1 MGREQH
7 TTICSFKQRDAQFS
21 FKLFDLCAQGWLRDE
36 LLIGSDAKRTR
47 IGDRNKITQLLKG
60 WPRHN

>member
-1 MGREQH
+1 
-7 TTICSFKQRDAQFS
+7 
-21 FKLFDLCAQGWLRDE
+21 